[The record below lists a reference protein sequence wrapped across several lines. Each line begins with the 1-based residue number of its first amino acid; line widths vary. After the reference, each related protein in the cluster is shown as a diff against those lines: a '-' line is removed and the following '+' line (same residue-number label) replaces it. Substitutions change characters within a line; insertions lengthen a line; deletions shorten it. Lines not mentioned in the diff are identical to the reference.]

1 MKISERNMINME
13 RKALMT
19 ISREDSMRAGTT
31 IVMISVSVHSSCIVY
46 IWFDFLFLT
55 SL

>member
-31 IVMISVSVHSSCIVY
+31 IVMISVSVHSGCSGH
-46 IWFDFLFLT
+46 IWFDSLSLT
-55 SL
+55 S

>member
-13 RKALMT
+13 KKALMT

-31 IVMISVSVHSSCIVY
+31 IVMILVSVLLAVVVTY
-46 IWFDFLFLT
+46 GLT
-55 SL
+55 FFS